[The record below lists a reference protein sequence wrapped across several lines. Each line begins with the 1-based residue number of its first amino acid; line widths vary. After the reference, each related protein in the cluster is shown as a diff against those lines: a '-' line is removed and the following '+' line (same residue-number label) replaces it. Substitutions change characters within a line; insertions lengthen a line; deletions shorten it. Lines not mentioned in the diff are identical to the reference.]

1 MRIKNQVLLAA
12 LALFICVCA
21 LVGIYVYTEFRVDT
35 STIDY
40 IYSMQK
46 SPNEFLD
53 LSNDINVSSV
63 DDVKYIIE
71 GEYKLRI
78 YYGDQVIEMNRNCF
92 KSDEFRNKLS
102 QIGVKV
108 YTHEDTETNEILYRV
123 TYWEQD
129 CTEYSRIE

>member
-12 LALFICVCA
+12 LALFICVCT

-92 KSDEFRNKLS
+92 NSDEFRNKLS